1 MEFKSLTIKDFLSYY
16 GEQTIAF
23 SDMTTI
29 FIGQNNTGKSKLFD
43 AINFALYGR
52 VFPTDKGLNGEW
64 VSDIREISDFVLNNY
79 RRKQALEKK
88 EEKIDVGVQLCVE
101 LDVSFLS
108 VERKIIYRK
117 IEGSYR
123 YDTSLFSLSEMD
135 KLDGHVIVTAVGSD
149 AAQRLEQYFS
159 RSIQDYFLFQG
170 EAASKIMQLHKGG
183 NFSKAVR
190 EIARLSVFEDAK
202 EIADGYAKHVNNILV
217 RKINKNKELQ
227 EKQKQL
233 STEINDLEES
243 LRMYESKRDKANEN
257 IEEYTEKLEKLEEL
271 LSQMKEFEDWF
282 AQKNEFEKNIKKIQ
296 IELKNA
302 SSEKTEIA
310 EDAIFF
316 KISKKLKTF
325 SSFYS
330 VLEKKGEVPPSIPAA
345 EIQKA
350 LDACR
355 CTICNT
361 DLSIG
366 TDARKF
372 AESRMPKKG
381 TDELGNYLRELNHT
395 FGTMAEDVLNIP
407 QKLEDILKRKRS
419 LEDRKRFLMKE
430 KEELSAKLSAI
441 ELDEGHSEE
450 KKKEIE
456 ELKKSVNRY
465 RDLLDRAKADFNRND
480 GVIEATNKKLQELR
494 GRQGMT
500 IGSAPE
506 LTEHDRLWLQ
516 YAPKVSEVMEKIYRL
531 AHDTAYNKVQEKAD
545 EYYKAMTRLN
555 SGLVG
560 NIKIDTQN
568 SEIYTIDENGNRI
581 RNINQG
587 NRISIQLA
595 VIAGILTV
603 AQEEFGQQYPFVTDA
618 PVSAL
623 GGDNKLSTI
632 ETMINAFEQSIIIV
646 KDDSSSTN
654 KNNDEIRQLLTDNP
668 YVGYVYELS
677 MSKATSKDEQ
687 FTVITKVKG

>member
-1 MEFKSLTIKDFLSYY
+1 
-16 GEQTIAF
+16 
-23 SDMTTI
+23 
-29 FIGQNNTGKSKLFD
+29 
-43 AINFALYGR
+43 
-52 VFPTDKGLNGEW
+52 
-64 VSDIREISDFVLNNY
+64 
-79 RRKQALEKK
+79 
-88 EEKIDVGVQLCVE
+88 
-101 LDVSFLS
+101 
-108 VERKIIYRK
+108 
-117 IEGSYR
+117 
-123 YDTSLFSLSEMD
+123 
-135 KLDGHVIVTAVGSD
+135 
-149 AAQRLEQYFS
+149 
-159 RSIQDYFLFQG
+159 
-170 EAASKIMQLHKGG
+170 
-183 NFSKAVR
+183 
-190 EIARLSVFEDAK
+190 
-202 EIADGYAKHVNNILV
+202 
-217 RKINKNKELQ
+217 
-227 EKQKQL
+227 
-233 STEINDLEES
+233 
-243 LRMYESKRDKANEN
+243 
-257 IEEYTEKLEKLEEL
+257 
-271 LSQMKEFEDWF
+271 
-282 AQKNEFEKNIKKIQ
+282 
-296 IELKNA
+296 
-302 SSEKTEIA
+302 
-310 EDAIFF
+310 
-316 KISKKLKTF
+316 
-325 SSFYS
+325 
-330 VLEKKGEVPPSIPAA
+330 
-345 EIQKA
+345 
-350 LDACR
+350 
-355 CTICNT
+355 
-361 DLSIG
+361 
-366 TDARKF
+366 
-372 AESRMPKKG
+372 
-381 TDELGNYLRELNHT
+381 
-395 FGTMAEDVLNIP
+395 
-407 QKLEDILKRKRS
+407 
-419 LEDRKRFLMKE
+419 MKE

-516 YAPKVSEVMEKIYRL
+516 YAPKVSEAMGKIYRL

>member
-52 VFPTDKGLNGEW
+52 VFPTDKGSNGEW

-79 RRKQALEKK
+79 RRKQALEKN

-123 YDTSLFSLSEMD
+123 YDTSLFSVSEMD

-202 EIADGYAKHVNNILV
+202 EIADGYAKHVNSLLV

-282 AQKNEFEKNIKKIQ
+282 SQKNEFEKNIKKIQ

-516 YAPKVSEVMEKIYRL
+516 YAPKVSEAMEKIYRL

>member
-79 RRKQALEKK
+79 RRKQALEKN

-123 YDTSLFSLSEMD
+123 YDTSLFSVSEMD

-282 AQKNEFEKNIKKIQ
+282 SQKNEFEKNIKKIQ

-516 YAPKVSEVMEKIYRL
+516 YAPKVSEAMGKIYRL

>member
-1 MEFKSLTIKDFLSYY
+1 M
-16 GEQTIAF
+16 
-23 SDMTTI
+23 
-29 FIGQNNTGKSKLFD
+29 
-43 AINFALYGR
+43 
-52 VFPTDKGLNGEW
+52 
-64 VSDIREISDFVLNNY
+64 
-79 RRKQALEKK
+79 
-88 EEKIDVGVQLCVE
+88 
-101 LDVSFLS
+101 
-108 VERKIIYRK
+108 
-117 IEGSYR
+117 
-123 YDTSLFSLSEMD
+123 
-135 KLDGHVIVTAVGSD
+135 
-149 AAQRLEQYFS
+149 
-159 RSIQDYFLFQG
+159 
-170 EAASKIMQLHKGG
+170 
-183 NFSKAVR
+183 
-190 EIARLSVFEDAK
+190 
-202 EIADGYAKHVNNILV
+202 
-217 RKINKNKELQ
+217 
-227 EKQKQL
+227 
-233 STEINDLEES
+233 
-243 LRMYESKRDKANEN
+243 
-257 IEEYTEKLEKLEEL
+257 
-271 LSQMKEFEDWF
+271 
-282 AQKNEFEKNIKKIQ
+282 
-296 IELKNA
+296 
-302 SSEKTEIA
+302 
-310 EDAIFF
+310 
-316 KISKKLKTF
+316 
-325 SSFYS
+325 
-330 VLEKKGEVPPSIPAA
+330 LEKKGEVPPSIPAA

-516 YAPKVSEVMEKIYRL
+516 YAPKVSEAMGKIYRL

-687 FTVITKVKG
+687 FTLITKVKG

>member
-79 RRKQALEKK
+79 RRKQALEKN

-117 IEGSYR
+117 IEGGYR
-123 YDTSLFSLSEMD
+123 YDTSLFSVSEMD

-257 IEEYTEKLEKLEEL
+257 IEEYTEKLEKLEEQ

-516 YAPKVSEVMEKIYRL
+516 YAPKVSEAMEKIYRL

>member
-79 RRKQALEKK
+79 RRKQALEKN

-123 YDTSLFSLSEMD
+123 YDTSLFSVSEMD

-243 LRMYESKRDKANEN
+243 LRMYESKRDKAKEN
-257 IEEYTEKLEKLEEL
+257 IEGYTEKLEKLEEQ

-516 YAPKVSEVMEKIYRL
+516 YAPKVSEAMEKIYRL

>member
-79 RRKQALEKK
+79 RRKQALEKN
-88 EEKIDVGVQLCVE
+88 EEKIDVGVQLCVK

-123 YDTSLFSLSEMD
+123 YDTSLFSVSEMD

-243 LRMYESKRDKANEN
+243 LRMYESKRDKAKEN
-257 IEEYTEKLEKLEEL
+257 IEGYTEKLEKLEEQ

-516 YAPKVSEVMEKIYRL
+516 YAPKVSEAMGKIYRL

>member
-79 RRKQALEKK
+79 RRKQALEKN

-123 YDTSLFSLSEMD
+123 YDTSLFSVSEMD

-243 LRMYESKRDKANEN
+243 LRMYESKRDKAKEN
-257 IEEYTEKLEKLEEL
+257 IEGYTEKLEKLEEQ

-516 YAPKVSEVMEKIYRL
+516 YAPKVSEAMGKIYRL

>member
-79 RRKQALEKK
+79 RRKQALEKN

-123 YDTSLFSLSEMD
+123 YDTSLFSVSEMD

-282 AQKNEFEKNIKKIQ
+282 SQKNEFEKNIKKIQ

-516 YAPKVSEVMEKIYRL
+516 YAPKVSEAMEKIYRL

>member
-79 RRKQALEKK
+79 RRKQALEKN

-123 YDTSLFSLSEMD
+123 YDTSLFSVSEMD

-257 IEEYTEKLEKLEEL
+257 IEEYTEKLEKLEEQ

-282 AQKNEFEKNIKKIQ
+282 SQKNEFEKNIRKIQ

-516 YAPKVSEVMEKIYRL
+516 YAPKVSEAMEKIYRL

>member
-79 RRKQALEKK
+79 RRKQALEKN

-123 YDTSLFSLSEMD
+123 YDTSLFSVSEMD

-282 AQKNEFEKNIKKIQ
+282 SQKNEFEKNIKKIQ

-494 GRQGMT
+494 VRQGMT

-516 YAPKVSEVMEKIYRL
+516 YAPKVSEAMEKIYRL

>member
-16 GEQTIAF
+16 GEQTIEF
-23 SDMTTI
+23 SDMTTV

-64 VSDIREISDFVLNNY
+64 VSDIREISDFVLNNF
-79 RRKQALEKK
+79 RKKQALENG
-88 EEKIDVGVQLCVE
+88 EEKIDIGVQLLVE
-101 LDVSFLS
+101 LDESFLS
-108 VERKIIYRK
+108 VDRKIIYRK
-117 IEGSYR
+117 VDSEFR
-123 YDTSLFSLSEMD
+123 YDSNSFSVSEVD
-135 KLDGHVIVTAVGSD
+135 KLDGHSIVNAIGLD
-149 AAQRLEQYFS
+149 ATERLEQYFS

-183 NFSKAVR
+183 NFSRAVR
-190 EIARLSVFEDAK
+190 EIAKLSVFEDAK
-202 EIADGYAKHVNNILV
+202 EIADGYAKHVNNLLA

-227 EKQKQL
+227 EKQNQL
-233 STEINDLEES
+233 ANEINDLEES
-243 LRMYESKRDKANEN
+243 LKMYEAKRDKAKEN
-257 IEEYTEKLEKLEEL
+257 VEEYTEKLEKLEEK

-282 AQKNEFEKNIKKIQ
+282 AQKNELEKNIKKIQ
-296 IELKNA
+296 IDLKNA

-310 EDAIFF
+310 EDAVFY
-316 KISKKLKTF
+316 KISEKIKTF
-325 SSFYS
+325 GSFYS

-355 CTICNT
+355 CSICNA
-361 DLSIG
+361 DLSVG
-366 TDARKF
+366 TAARMF

-395 FGTMAEDVLNIP
+395 FGSMSEDVLNIP
-407 QKLEDILKRKRS
+407 QKLNNILERKRI
-419 LEDRKRFLMKE
+419 LEDRKRFLLKE
-430 KEELSAKLSAI
+430 KEDIASKLEAI
-441 ELDEGHSEE
+441 ELDESHSEE
-450 KKKEIE
+450 KKKEVE
-456 ELKKSVNRY
+456 ELKMSLNRY

-480 GVIEATNKKLQELR
+480 GVIDATSKKLQELR
-494 GRQGMT
+494 GRQSMT

-506 LTEHDRLWLQ
+506 LTEHDRIWSQ
-516 YAPKVSEVMEKIYRL
+516 YAPKISVAMEKIYRL

-568 SEIYTIDENGNRI
+568 SEIYTVDENGNRI

-646 KDDSSSTN
+646 KDDSSSSN
-654 KNNDEIRQLLTDNP
+654 KNNDEIRQLLTENP

-677 MSKATSKDEQ
+677 MSKAASKDEQ
-687 FTVITKVKG
+687 YTVITKVKG

>member
-79 RRKQALEKK
+79 RRKQALEKN

-123 YDTSLFSLSEMD
+123 YDTSLFSVSEMD

-243 LRMYESKRDKANEN
+243 LRMYESKRDKAKEN
-257 IEEYTEKLEKLEEL
+257 IEGYTEKLEKLEEQ

-516 YAPKVSEVMEKIYRL
+516 YAPKVSEAMGKIYRL

-687 FTVITKVKG
+687 FTLITKVKG

>member
-79 RRKQALEKK
+79 RRKQALEKN

-117 IEGSYR
+117 IEDSYR

-516 YAPKVSEVMEKIYRL
+516 YAPKVSEAMEKIYRL

>member
-79 RRKQALEKK
+79 RRKQALEKN

-123 YDTSLFSLSEMD
+123 YDTSLFSVSEMD

-282 AQKNEFEKNIKKIQ
+282 SQKNEFEKNIKKIQ

-450 KKKEIE
+450 KKKEVE

-516 YAPKVSEVMEKIYRL
+516 YAPKVSEAMEKIYRL

-587 NRISIQLA
+587 NRISIQIA

>member
-16 GEQTIAF
+16 GEQTITF

-79 RRKQALEKK
+79 RRKQALEKN

-123 YDTSLFSLSEMD
+123 YDTSLFSVSEMD

-243 LRMYESKRDKANEN
+243 LRMYESKRDKAKEN
-257 IEEYTEKLEKLEEL
+257 IEGYTEKLEKLEEQ

-516 YAPKVSEVMEKIYRL
+516 YAPKVSEAMGKIYRL

>member
-79 RRKQALEKK
+79 RRKQALEKN

-123 YDTSLFSLSEMD
+123 YDTSLFSVSEMD

-282 AQKNEFEKNIKKIQ
+282 SQKNEFEKNIKKIQ

-441 ELDEGHSEE
+441 ELDEGLSEE

-516 YAPKVSEVMEKIYRL
+516 YAPKVSEAMEKIYRL

>member
-79 RRKQALEKK
+79 RRKQALEKN

-123 YDTSLFSLSEMD
+123 YDTSLFSVSEMD

-282 AQKNEFEKNIKKIQ
+282 SQKNEFEKNIKKIQ

-494 GRQGMT
+494 GRQGKT

-516 YAPKVSEVMEKIYRL
+516 YAPKVSEAMEKIYRL

>member
-1 MEFKSLTIKDFLSYY
+1 MEFKSLTIRDFLSYY

-79 RRKQALEKK
+79 RRKQALEKN

-123 YDTSLFSLSEMD
+123 YDTSLFSVSEMD

-282 AQKNEFEKNIKKIQ
+282 SQKNEFEKNIKKIQ

-450 KKKEIE
+450 KKKEVE

-516 YAPKVSEVMEKIYRL
+516 YAPKVSEAMEKIYRL

-595 VIAGILTV
+595 VIAGILPV